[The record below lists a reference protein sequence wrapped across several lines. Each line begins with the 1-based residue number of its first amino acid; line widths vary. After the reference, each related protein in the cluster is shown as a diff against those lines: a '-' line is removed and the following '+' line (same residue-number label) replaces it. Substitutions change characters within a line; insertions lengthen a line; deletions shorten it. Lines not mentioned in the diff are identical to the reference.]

1 MERIEKEGE
10 MMPRTEGEI
19 YAWHMMTWNK
29 NTIMRK
35 KYCPET
41 YFYCGGD
48 VLNANGVDDD
58 GGRR

>member
-10 MMPRTEGEI
+10 RMPRTEGKI
-19 YAWHMMTWNK
+19 YTWNMMTWNK
-29 NTIMRK
+29 STIMRK

-41 YFYCGGD
+41 YFYCGD